1 MHLCEKIWEIL
12 MLILGI
18 QIPLSLHLVDFS
30 EELTRKDKYLLK
42 ILTAAEKTGI
52 IRKGLQA
59 T

>member
-1 MHLCEKIWEIL
+1 

-18 QIPLSLHLVDFS
+18 QIPLSLHMVDFS

-42 ILTAAEKTGI
+42 LLTAAEKTGI